1 MKSYGGKQ
9 LPSEHEKEKAA
20 HDELMKD
27 AQEAARRE
35 AARLRQS
42 VDVVLKTE
50 AGQVMWGFLFRVC
63 GYNKTSLTRKTDND
77 ISEMSTSCKEAQR
90 LVYIELRKLA
100 SPEILART
108 EQVAEFGV
116 VTGEEKKDA

>member
-1 MKSYGGKQ
+1 MTY
-9 LPSEHEKEKAA
+9 EKLRGTAVAA
-20 HDELMKD
+20 HDELMTD

-42 VDVVLKTE
+42 VDAVLKTE

-63 GYNKTSLTRKTDND
+63 GYNKTSLTQKTDND
-77 ISEMSTSCKEAQR
+77 IAEMPTACKEAQR

-108 EQVAEFGV
+108 DQVAEFGNV
-116 VTGEEKKDA
+116 VGEEKKDA